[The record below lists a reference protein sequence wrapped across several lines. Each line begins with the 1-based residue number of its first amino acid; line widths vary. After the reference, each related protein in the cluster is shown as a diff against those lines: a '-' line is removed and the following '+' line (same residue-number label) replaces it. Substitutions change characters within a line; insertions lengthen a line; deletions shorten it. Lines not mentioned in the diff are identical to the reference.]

1 MIKLLLLRALLPVI
15 LVCMPAIH
23 LAAENDEPVLIDR
36 IIAVVGED
44 VIMLSELRVEAGK
57 LEQRLRQQGVSPMP
71 SNAAIQKQAFDT
83 LVMNKLQLAEATRL
97 GIEADEETLSRA
109 ISAIA
114 ANNQMSV
121 PELRAALEA
130 EGVDFDAFRLSMR
143 DEIVIRRLRSREV
156 TSRIQ
161 VTKSEIDGYLERSG
175 GADGRQAVYLLYILI
190 ATPDGA
196 SPETREEAR
205 VKATQVVEQLQG
217 GADFRPLAQ
226 QVSDSSNA
234 LQGGDLGWIEID
246 RVPPLLQTYVSTM
259 DKGETRGPIAAGRG
273 FHIIQ
278 LADVRYGTST
288 IVRQSHARHILIRT
302 NEVTSD
308 QDAQRRLMQLRER
321 IVNGDDFDT
330 LARSNSDDKASAIK
344 GGDLGWTN
352 PGDLVPAFEE
362 QMDQLQID
370 GVSEPFKTEFGWHI
384 VQLLGRR
391 DYDATD
397 ESRRDLALEAVRDE
411 KADEALE
418 AYLRKLRDEAY
429 IELRL
434 DDMGS

>member
-1 MIKLLLLRALLPVI
+1 
-15 LVCMPAIH
+15 
-23 LAAENDEPVLIDR
+23 
-36 IIAVVGED
+36 
-44 VIMLSELRVEAGK
+44 
-57 LEQRLRQQGVSPMP
+57 
-71 SNAAIQKQAFDT
+71 
-83 LVMNKLQLAEATRL
+83 
-97 GIEADEETLSRA
+97 
-109 ISAIA
+109 
-114 ANNQMSV
+114 
-121 PELRAALEA
+121 
-130 EGVDFDAFRLSMR
+130 
-143 DEIVIRRLRSREV
+143 
-156 TSRIQ
+156 
-161 VTKSEIDGYLERSG
+161 
-175 GADGRQAVYLLYILI
+175 
-190 ATPDGA
+190 
-196 SPETREEAR
+196 
-205 VKATQVVEQLQG
+205 
-217 GADFRPLAQ
+217 
-226 QVSDSSNA
+226 
-234 LQGGDLGWIEID
+234 
-246 RVPPLLQTYVSTM
+246 
-259 DKGETRGPIAAGRG
+259 
-273 FHIIQ
+273 
-278 LADVRYGTST
+278 
-288 IVRQSHARHILIRT
+288 
-302 NEVTSD
+302 
-308 QDAQRRLMQLRER
+308 MQLRER